1 MIYLKIKRYGIRNTW
16 HIILD
21 LSTIDWI
28 HNFENCILLRHPK
41 EVISSYT
48 KKNKL
53 NSVEELGYP
62 QQYEIVNFLKKI
74 INHS

>member
-1 MIYLKIKRYGIRNTW
+1 MAH
-16 HIILD
+16 HIID

-48 KKNKL
+48 KKN
-53 NSVEELGYP
+53 SLGDTTSFGFP
-62 QQYEIVNFLKKI
+62 FKAEI
-74 INHS
+74 HSNIAPFAI